1 MKALITILIIAICLA
16 ISFFGTAGL
25 VWVVCWVFGLS
36 WSWKIA
42 LGVWAA
48 LCLIS
53 GAVKTTVSRK

>member
-1 MKALITILIIAICLA
+1 MKVLITILIIAICLA
-16 ISFFGTAGL
+16 VSFFGTAGL
-25 VWVVCWVFGLS
+25 VWVICWAFGLS
-36 WSWKIA
+36 WNWKIA

>member
-25 VWVVCWVFGLS
+25 VWVVCWAFGLS

-53 GAVKTTVSRK
+53 GAVKTTASRK

>member
-1 MKALITILIIAICLA
+1 MKALIAILIIAICLA
-16 ISFFGTAGL
+16 ISFFGTVGL
-25 VWVVCWVFGLS
+25 VWVVCWAFGLS

-53 GAVKTTVSRK
+53 GAVKTTVPKK

>member
-1 MKALITILIIAICLA
+1 MNALIIILIIAICLA
-16 ISFFGTAGL
+16 ISFLGTAGL
-25 VWVVCWVFGLS
+25 VWVVCWAFGLS

-53 GAVKTTVSRK
+53 GTVKTTVSKK

>member
-25 VWVVCWVFGLS
+25 VWVVCWAFGLS

-42 LGVWAA
+42 LGVWAV

-53 GAVKTTVSRK
+53 GAVKTTVSKK

>member
-16 ISFFGTAGL
+16 ISFFGTSGL
-25 VWVVCWVFGLS
+25 VWVVCWAFGLS
-36 WSWKIA
+36 WSWEIA

-53 GAVKTTVSRK
+53 GAVNTTVSKR

>member
-16 ISFFGTAGL
+16 ISFFCTAGL
-25 VWVVCWVFGLS
+25 VWVVCWAFGLT

-53 GAVKTTVSRK
+53 GAVKTTVSKK

>member
-1 MKALITILIIAICLA
+1 MKILIAILIIAIYLA
-16 ISFFGTAGL
+16 ISFFSTAGI
-25 VWVVCWVFGLS
+25 VWVVCWAFGLL

-53 GAVKTTVSRK
+53 GAVKTTVSKE